1 MRLRNRSVRARVVLL
16 VLVPLLSLIAVYG
29 YAASGASA
37 AAASLASAGK
47 VGAAT
52 ITPTANLIRALDGER
67 SLAVLYLD
75 SRNARI
81 LGSLRAQEGVTD
93 RALRAVQGA
102 GRSGPVAANASGLEK
117 AAAATLVRAAGELPE
132 LRAAV
137 AGGAVSRTA
146 VISRYS
152 TLVTDG
158 TQVLAQSI
166 QKTDVSQSLVTT
178 ALQEVSLYESEQL
191 VLEENDIY
199 TGDVLA
205 RRLPEADRMEIAE
218 LAGVRRFLVREAVPQ
233 LDASSA
239 RLYRR
244 YLPAELVSGLTR
256 LENAIVSDPV
266 SPPVPLALWQGTV
279 RTYVTSLATM
289 LTRGPDQ
296 IQAQVTSS
304 ARKALLELILA
315 VAAGLLAVVASVVFS
330 VIMGRSLLRRLAG
343 LRQSALEVARDRL
356 PSVVARLRDGQAVD
370 VLAEAPPVAPTAD
383 EIDQVHHA
391 FSIMHRAALEVA
403 VGEAELRRSVNA
415 AFRNLA
421 RRSQELLHRQL
432 GLLDG
437 LERRAGEPEQ
447 LEDLFRIDHLTTRM
461 RRHAEGLIILSGQRP
476 GRRWSRPVLFID
488 ILRAAAAEVEDY
500 GRIHAEV
507 TSAAALAG
515 DAVADVI
522 HLLAELAENAAV
534 FSPPGTPVRI
544 RGSVVGRGFA
554 VEIED
559 RGLGMARAH
568 REEINRRLADPVTVL
583 DLSGSDR
590 LGLFIAGRLAHRH
603 GITVALHPSPYGG
616 TTAIVF
622 IPVSLVTRED
632 VPGPDTGARRPLT
645 DRSAH

>member
-1 MRLRNRSVRARVVLL
+1 MS
-16 VLVPLLSLIAVYG
+16 
-29 YAASGASA
+29 
-37 AAASLASAGK
+37 
-47 VGAAT
+47 
-52 ITPTANLIRALDGER
+52 ALDEER

-75 SRNARI
+75 SRSARI
-81 LGSLRAQEGVTD
+81 LGSLQGQEGVTD

-102 GRSGPVAANASGLEK
+102 SRSGPVAANASALEK
-117 AAAATLVRAAGELPE
+117 AAAATLVRAAGALPE

-137 AGGAVSRTA
+137 AGGAVSRAA

-152 TLVTDG
+152 ALVTDG
-158 TQVLAQSI
+158 TRVLAQSI

-178 ALQEVSLYESEQL
+178 ALQEVNLYESEQL

-205 RRLPEADRMEIAE
+205 RRLPAADRMEIAE

-244 YLPAELVSGLTR
+244 YVPAELASGLTR
-256 LENAIVSDPV
+256 LENTIGSGPASAPV
-266 SPPVPLALWQGTV
+266 PPVPLALWQGTV

-304 ARKALLELILA
+304 ARKALLALILA
-315 VAAGLLAVVASVVFS
+315 VAAGLLAVIASVMFS

-343 LRQSALEVARDRL
+343 LRQSALEVAQDRL

-370 VLAEAPPVAPTAD
+370 VSAEAPPVRPTAD

-391 FSIMHRAALEVA
+391 FSIMHRAAVEVA
-403 VGEAELRRSVNA
+403 VGEAELRRSVSA
-415 AFRNLA
+415 VFRNLA

-437 LERRAGEPEQ
+437 MERRAGEPEQ

-461 RRHAEGLIILSGQRP
+461 RRHAEGLIILSGERP
-476 GRRWSRPVLFID
+476 GRRWSRPVPFVD

-500 GRIHAEV
+500 GRIHVEAA
-507 TSAAALAG
+507 SAAALAG
-515 DAVADVI
+515 DAVADVT

-544 RGSVVGRGFA
+544 RGSAVGRGFA

-559 RGLGMARAH
+559 RGLGMTPAH
-568 REEINRRLADPVTVL
+568 RDEINRRLADPVTAL

-603 GITVALHPSPYGG
+603 GITTTLRPSPYGG
-616 TTAIVF
+616 TTAIVV
-622 IPVSLVTRED
+622 IPVNLVTSED
-632 VPGPDTGARRPLT
+632 GPGRGIGADGRGLPPGSRGQDDAVLAPGW
-645 DRSAH
+645 RGAAGPPAI